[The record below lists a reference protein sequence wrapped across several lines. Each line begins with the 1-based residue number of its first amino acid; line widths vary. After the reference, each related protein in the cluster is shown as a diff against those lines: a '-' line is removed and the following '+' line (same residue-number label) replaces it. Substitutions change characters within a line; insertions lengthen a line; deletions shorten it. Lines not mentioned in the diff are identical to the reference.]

1 MEIAG
6 PVQFLALADIEV
18 DETRQ
23 RKVIS
28 PTGLEE
34 LARSVEQHGLLHPA
48 VVTGKKLVSG
58 RRRMLAISLLHGED
72 KPIFF
77 GDYPI
82 PKGMMPI
89 VEKND
94 LDVATQREIELDENI
109 KRVDLSWQER
119 AAAIADLHKLR
130 VGQNPMQTP
139 QATGREIAAATGAN
153 PVRAQENVQ
162 RALLVQ
168 PYLDDPAVKR
178 AGSFAAA
185 HRIAVNK
192 IEAEFAATR
201 KHVGVTGMT
210 LHHGTMQNIL
220 PGLEAG
226 LVDCILADPPYGIGA
241 DEFGNAAADI
251 HGYDDSAVAAMQ
263 FVSELFVEASRIA
276 KESAHIYLF
285 CDVDLFVE
293 FKSIAQG
300 AGWNPWRTPLIW
312 HKPGAG
318 HAPDPKRGPRRN
330 YELIMY
336 ATRPGYRILRE
347 VRSDVLTIAPE
358 ANKKHAA
365 QKPVALYSELLSRSC
380 TVGDTVLDPCTGSGT
395 IFAAAHALRLK
406 AIGVEADVKYHA
418 MAAQR
423 ITDLGTGA
431 NSNGGKGLDEL

>member
-6 PVQFLALADIEV
+6 PVQFMALSNIQV

-23 RKVIS
+23 RKAIA
-28 PTGLEE
+28 PAGLEE
-34 LARSVEQHGLLHPA
+34 LARSIEQHGLLHPA
-48 VVTGKKLVSG
+48 VISGTKLVSG
-58 RRRMLAISLLHGED
+58 RRRMLAIEKLHAAE
-72 KPIFF
+72 KPVFF
-77 GDYPI
+77 GDYPV
-82 PKGMMPI
+82 PKDMMP
-89 VEKND
+89 VVDKSD

-130 VGQNPMQTP
+130 VTQDPAQTP

-178 AGSFAAA
+178 ATSFAAA

-192 IEAEFAATR
+192 IEAEFAASR
-201 KHVGVTGMT
+201 KHTGVVGLT
-210 LHHGTMQNIL
+210 LHYGSMQNIL
-220 PGLEAG
+220 PMLDSE

-241 DEFGNAAADI
+241 DEFGNAAAEI
-251 HGYDDSAVAAMQ
+251 HSYDDSPEAAEY
-263 FVSELFVEASRIA
+263 FVSELLVGVSRIA
-276 KESAHIYLF
+276 KPAAHLYLF
-285 CDVDLFVE
+285 CDIDLFVR
-293 FKSIAQG
+293 FKLLVER
-300 AGWNPWRTPLIW
+300 AGWQSWRTPLIW

-330 YELIMY
+330 YELILY
-336 ATRPGYRILRE
+336 ATRGQRHLRE
-347 VRSDVLTIAPE
+347 VRSDVLTITPE

-365 QKPVALYSELLSRSC
+365 QKPVALYTELLSRSC
-380 TVGDTVLDPCTGSGT
+380 TVGDTVLDPCAGSGT
-395 IFAAAHALRLK
+395 IFAAAHVLNLK

-423 ITDLGTGA
+423 ITDLGTGGSA
-431 NSNGGKGLDEL
+431 TSTSLDKL